1 MAARLAPATIVSGK
15 DLEKDATVLDLDI
28 LHKDFFV
35 TSKTPSADSNCN
47 SLDKQ
52 KSGVKDLCNKTVHF
66 LKEIAKSKGKESGQR
81 CNYLPYWLYDEIAK
95 IHEKHQDKIS
105 TISFIKELTDAV
117 NKANKGITVNK
128 CNALLYDPYITLD
141 DWKKKKISY
150 IYFNKHDEIKANVN
164 RQSKDKC
171 DKYLKY
177 LNSYAPLYKKYY
189 GENCGGWFFN
199 GSSYLKCDRKYD
211 PNVLLPTVQKCS
223 TGSTGG
229 GGTFLSL
236 LGLGSS
242 PSRSSQSS
250 ASGTRQGAASSVG
263 SAAVS
268 PLSSQSRDALQLAG
282 SRGATSQL
290 PPHLNGIKID
300 PEFQKVVEKA
310 MAAQS
315 GGMGQQAQIAQMT
328 MDGSYVA
335 GDNSPEG
342 STGSVDFLK
351 KAQEFFKS
359 DNFRHSV
366 VGASAIGVFIF
377 FFYFFISTQ
386 SGRRPIKREK
396 SRRKPEYNY
405 YDPNEEAFSRYGS
418 EHSVADSEMS
428 DVNLSYH
435 PRRDRYR

>member
-1 MAARLAPATIVSGK
+1 MKFSI
-15 DLEKDATVLDLDI
+15 EKDATALDLDI

-35 TSKTPSADSNCN
+35 PPKTPSADSNCN
-47 SLDKQ
+47 SLSKH
-52 KSGVKDLCNKTVHF
+52 KSDVKDLCNKTVHF
-66 LKEIAKSKGKESGQR
+66 LKEIAKSKVGERDQR

-105 TISFIKELTDAV
+105 SITFIKELTDAV

-128 CNALLYDPYITLD
+128 CNASLYYPSITLD
-141 DWKKKKISY
+141 DWKKRKISY

-199 GSSYLKCDRKYD
+199 GSPYFKCDDRKYD
-211 PNVLLPTVQKCS
+211 PKLLITTAQKCS

-229 GGTFLSL
+229 GGTLLSIF
-236 LGLGSS
+236 GLGSS
-242 PSRSSQSS
+242 PSRTSHSS

-263 SAAVS
+263 SAAES
-268 PLSSQSRDALQLAG
+268 PLSSQSRDAQQLAG
-282 SRGATSQL
+282 SRSATSHL
-290 PPHLNGIKID
+290 PPHLKGIPID
-300 PEFQKVVEKA
+300 PELQKVVEKA

-328 MDGSYVA
+328 MDASYA
-335 GDNSPEG
+335 AHANSHEG

-377 FFYFFISTQ
+377 FFYFFIVSKKM
-386 SGRRPIKREK
+386 G
-396 SRRKPEYNY
+396 
-405 YDPNEEAFSRYGS
+405 F
-418 EHSVADSEMS
+418 
-428 DVNLSYH
+428 
-435 PRRDRYR
+435 